1 MKNSGAGLTGVVS
14 EESDRS
20 HDRIWYVR
28 QNGRVSGPFP
38 SGRLRRMLDDG
49 VVQPDEEVSEDQLGW
64 RRARD
69 VAEVSPLRFRKPG
82 ELAGATARAATERRR
97 DAHQALRSLAV
108 LALVIAAAIAAAWLY
123 QGKSAAP
130 VADCTAT
137 PGPGVNL
144 SRCALDGLAGAGLDL
159 SGAVLNNASLAGARL
174 DRAVL
179 DHADLR
185 FANLAAAQLAYAR
198 ARGTLLKGAN
208 LRAADLANADLAGA
222 DLGYA
227 DLTAAVLGG
236 AILDGTRLENAIWID
251 GRRCAPGSLGGCLP
265 AP

>member
-1 MKNSGAGLTGVVS
+1 VGVVS

-38 SGRLRRMLDDG
+38 SGQLRRLLDDG
-49 VVQPDEEVSEDQLGW
+49 VVSPDDEVSEDRHGW

-82 ELAGATARAATERRR
+82 ELAGATARAANERRR
-97 DAHQALRSLAV
+97 DTHKALRSLAV
-108 LALVIAAAIAAAWLY
+108 LAVVVAAAITAAWLY
-123 QGKSAAP
+123 E
-130 VADCTAT
+130 
-137 PGPGVNL
+137 
-144 SRCALDGLAGAGLDL
+144 
-159 SGAVLNNASLAGARL
+159 AVLNNASLAGARL

-179 DHADLR
+179 DRADLR
-185 FANLAAAQLAYAR
+185 FANLAAVQLPYAR

-208 LRAADLANADLAGA
+208 LRAADLANADLSGA

-227 DLTAAVLGG
+227 DLTGAVLGG
-236 AILDGTRLENAIWID
+236 AILDGARLDNAIWMD
-251 GRRCAPGSLGGCLP
+251 GRRCAAGSLGGCLP

>member
-1 MKNSGAGLTGVVS
+1 VGVVS

-38 SGRLRRMLDDG
+38 SGQLRRLLDDG
-49 VVQPDEEVSEDQLGW
+49 VVSPDDEVSEDRHGW

-82 ELAGATARAATERRR
+82 ELAGATARAASERRR
-97 DAHQALRSLAV
+97 DTHKALRSLAV
-108 LALVIAAAIAAAWLY
+108 LAVVVAAAITAAWLY
-123 QGKSAAP
+123 EGKSAAP
-130 VADCTAT
+130 VADCSVA

-144 SRCALDGLAGAGLDL
+144 SRCALDGLAAIGLDL
-159 SGAVLNNASLAGARL
+159 TGAVLNNASLAGARL

-179 DHADLR
+179 DRADLR
-185 FANLAAAQLAYAR
+185 FANLAAVQLPYAR

-208 LRAADLANADLAGA
+208 LRAADLANADLSGA

-227 DLTAAVLGG
+227 DLTGAVLGG
-236 AILDGTRLENAIWID
+236 AILDGARLDNAIWMD
-251 GRRCAPGSLGGCLP
+251 GRRCAAGSLGGCLP

>member
-1 MKNSGAGLTGVVS
+1 MGVVS

-28 QNGRVSGPFP
+28 QSGRLSGPFP
-38 SGRLRRMLDDG
+38 SGQLRRLLDDG
-49 VVQPDEEVSEDQLGW
+49 VVQPDDEVSEDQRGW
-64 RRARD
+64 RHARD

-82 ELAGATARAATERRR
+82 ERDGVTARAATERRS
-97 DAHQALRSLAV
+97 DTHKSLRSLAV
-108 LALVIAAAIAAAWLY
+108 MAVVVGGAITAAWLY
-123 QGKSAAP
+123 QGKSATP
-130 VADCTAT
+130 VADCAAP
-137 PGPGVNL
+137 PGPGINL
-144 SRCALDGLAGAGLDL
+144 SRCSLDGLVAAGRDL
-159 SGAVLNNASLAGARL
+159 TGAVFNNASLAGARL

-179 DHADLR
+179 DGADLR

-198 ARGTLLKGAN
+198 ARGALLKGAN

-236 AILDGTRLENAIWID
+236 AILEGARLDNAIWMD
-251 GRRCAPGSLGGCLP
+251 GRRCAAGSLGGCVP